1 MIITIDGP
9 AAAGKG
15 TLAAALAEKYKLSYF
30 DTGMTY
36 RAVGLEMILSG
47 KDLHDQAAATKFARE
62 LTFPKMIEL
71 SQHKD
76 FRGDRGGQAATAV
89 ATMQPVRDYLT
100 QMMRDFGK
108 KPVFAD
114 GTPAQGVIYDGRDTG
129 TVVCPQADIKFYL
142 KAAPEIRAERRLKD
156 FAAKGINI
164 SFEEVL
170 EHVKKRDESDY
181 QRKGT
186 WPADDAVIFDTSD
199 LGIDEVI
206 AKASKI
212 IDDKRKNS

>member
-47 KDLHDQAAATKFARE
+47 KDLHDQASATEFARE
-62 LTFPKMIEL
+62 LTFPKMMEL

-108 KPVFAD
+108 NPVFAD
-114 GTPAQGVIYDGRDTG
+114 GSPAQGVIYDGRDTG

-156 FAAKGINI
+156 FTAKGIDI

>member
-36 RAVGLEMILSG
+36 RAVGLEMILNG
-47 KDLHDQAAATKFARE
+47 KDLHDQAAATEFARE
-62 LTFPKMIEL
+62 LTFPKMMEL
-71 SQHKD
+71 SRHKD

-108 KPVFAD
+108 NPVFAD
-114 GTPAQGVIYDGRDTG
+114 GSPAQGVIYDGRDTG

-170 EHVKKRDESDY
+170 EHVKRRDESDY

>member
-36 RAVGLEMILSG
+36 RAVGLEMILNG
-47 KDLHDQAAATKFARE
+47 KDLHDQAAATEFARE
-62 LTFPKMIEL
+62 LTFPKMMEL
-71 SQHKD
+71 SRHKD

-108 KPVFAD
+108 NPVFAD
-114 GTPAQGVIYDGRDTG
+114 GSPAQGVIYDGRDTG

-164 SFEEVL
+164 SFAEVL

>member
-47 KDLHDQAAATKFARE
+47 KDLHDAAAATEFARN
-62 LTFPKMIEL
+62 LTFPKMMEL
-71 SQHKD
+71 SQHRE
-76 FRGDRGGQAATAV
+76 FRSEQGGKAATAV
-89 ATMQPVRDYLT
+89 ATMPAVRDYLT
-100 QMMRDFGK
+100 RMMRDFGK
-108 KPVFAD
+108 NPVFAD
-114 GTPAQGVIYDGRDTG
+114 GTPAKGVIYDGRDTG

-156 FAAKGINI
+156 FAAKGIDI

-186 WPADDAVIFDTSD
+186 WPADDALIFDTSD
-199 LGIDEVI
+199 LSIDEVI

-212 IDDKRKNS
+212 IDEKQKNS

>member
-1 MIITIDGP
+1 
-9 AAAGKG
+9 
-15 TLAAALAEKYKLSYF
+15 
-30 DTGMTY
+30 
-36 RAVGLEMILSG
+36 
-47 KDLHDQAAATKFARE
+47 
-62 LTFPKMIEL
+62 
-71 SQHKD
+71 
-76 FRGDRGGQAATAV
+76 
-89 ATMQPVRDYLT
+89 MQPVRDYLT

-108 KPVFAD
+108 NPVFAD

-142 KAAPEIRAERRLKD
+142 KAAPEVRAERRLKD
-156 FAAKGINI
+156 FEAKGIDI

-170 EHVKKRDESDY
+170 EHVNKRDESDY

-212 IDDKRKNS
+212 IDDRRKNS